1 MIDRKQMQ
9 YFTVCAQSGSFSEA
23 ARNLYTTQS
32 NVSRA
37 IKNLE
42 DAMGISLFD
51 RLPRGIRLTAQGMKV
66 YRQVCKVQKEMEVLE
81 MLAKT
86 GQTSWM
92 RISCNPS
99 SWLASC
105 FVEFYNKN
113 YEKNYHCQIHTDS
126 VRRIL
131 ERIRDYKDEIGFVYI
146 AQHQMRNFLQEVA
159 HEALEFVPLQQMQAM
174 IYLGGA
180 YAEDITGEHPL
191 RFIQNYEDEFADPA
205 VAEGENEHLFADMD
219 VAVVTN
225 SDYIMERM
233 LQESPLVNISGRYL
247 TEKKETSAG
256 EGIPLPG
263 QEEGVTFGYLKRR
276 GEIPQGAA
284 GEFVE
289 FIREKLK
296 KQPQNT

>member
-23 ARNLYTTQS
+23 ARSLYTTQS

-42 DAMGISLFD
+42 DSMGIILFE
-51 RLPRGIRLTAQGMKV
+51 RLPRGIRLTAQGTQV
-66 YRQVCKVQKEMEVLE
+66 YRQVCKIQKEMDVLE
-81 MLAKT
+81 TLAKT
-86 GQTSWM
+86 GQMGWM

-99 SWLASC
+99 SWLASQ
-105 FVEFYNKN
+105 FVEFYNEN
-113 YEKNYHCQIHTDS
+113 YEKNYHCQVHTDS

-131 ERIRDYKDEIGFVYI
+131 ERVRDYKDEIGFVYV
-146 AQHQMRNFLQEVA
+146 AQHQMENFLQEVT
-159 HEALEFVPLQQMQAM
+159 HGALEFIPLQQVQAM

-180 YAEDITGEHPL
+180 YEGDITGEHPL

-205 VAEGENEHLFADMD
+205 VEKVENEHLFADMD

-233 LQESPLVNISGRYL
+233 LNDSPLVNISGRYL
-247 TEKKETSAG
+247 TEKKETSGA

-276 GEIPQGAA
+276 GETPEGAA

-289 FIREKLK
+289 FVKEKLK